1 MVKISIS
8 EKEYEKRIEKVKGE
22 LTKRELD
29 ALYLTSGTS
38 FLYLTGYSYIQ
49 TERPAALILP
59 LEGEITFMGPH
70 LEKDHIP
77 LKTTLI
83 KSIKTYPDYPGEKHP
98 IDHFATFLKELG
110 LERKKIGI
118 DNPAGAA
125 GIWGYKGPKIA
136 EKLPKAKFVEAKDIV
151 EDMRIIKSEE
161 EIELLR
167 ESAKWAN
174 LAHTL
179 LQEYTE
185 PGLWDVDIALTA
197 SYEASMIMKKTLGP
211 EYEQCKRGLCPA
223 SAGFRGQVGSMS
235 AIPHSLSTRR
245 TIREGDVVVTGA
257 GADIGGYSSELERT
271 MIIGEPTKKQRRYFE
286 VMLKAQGEA
295 LASFKPGAK
304 CSDVDK
310 AARRVIRKAGYEELI
325 RHHTGHGLGLEGH
338 EPPWLDIGDE
348 TVMKPGM
355 VFSCEPGIY
364 EPGYAGFRHS
374 DTVVITEDG
383 AEVITYY
390 PRDLD
395 SLTISNR

>member
-1 MVKISIS
+1 MTKISIS
-8 EKEYEKRIEKVKGE
+8 KKEYAKRIENVKDG
-22 LTKRELD
+22 LANRKLD
-29 ALYLTSGTS
+29 ALYLTNGTS

-49 TERPAALILP
+49 TERPAALIIP

-77 LKTTLI
+77 LKTTMI
-83 KSIKTYPDYPGEKHP
+83 KNIKTYPDYPGEKHP
-98 IDHFATFLKELG
+98 INHFATFLKELG
-110 LERKKIGI
+110 LEKKKIGI

-125 GIWGYKGPKIA
+125 GTWGYKGPKVT
-136 EKLPKAKFVEAKDIV
+136 EKVPKAEFVEAKDIV
-151 EDMRIIKSEE
+151 QNMRIIKSKE
-161 EIELLR
+161 EIHLLR

-185 PGLWDVDIALTA
+185 PGLWDVDIALSA

-211 EYEQCKRGLCPA
+211 DYELCQRCLSPA
-223 SAGFRGQVGSMS
+223 GAGFRGQVGPMS
-235 AIPHSLSTRR
+235 AIPHSISIKRK
-245 TIREGDVVVTGA
+245 IREGDVVVTGA

-271 MIIGEPTKKQRRYFE
+271 MIIGEPTEKQRRYFE
-286 VMLKAQGEA
+286 VMLKAQDAGLKA
-295 LASFKPGAK
+295 FKPGAK

-310 AARRVIRKAGYEELI
+310 ASRKLIEKADYEALI

-338 EPPWLDIGDE
+338 EPPWLDIGDD
-348 TVMKPGM
+348 TIMKPGM

-364 EPGYAGFRHS
+364 KLGYAGFRHS

-383 AEVITYY
+383 SEILTYY
-390 PRDLD
+390 PRDLK
-395 SLTISNR
+395 SLTISTK

>member
-1 MVKISIS
+1 MARIGIS
-8 EKEYEKRIEKVKGE
+8 EKEHVKRVETVRDELVKRG
-22 LTKRELD
+22 LD

-49 TERPAALILP
+49 TERPAALLIP
-59 LEGEITFMGPH
+59 VEGEITFMGPQ

-77 LKTTLI
+77 LKTKLI
-83 KSIKTYPDYPGEKHP
+83 KNVKTYPDYPGEKHP
-98 IDHFATFLKELG
+98 IDHFATFLTELG

-125 GIWGYKGPKIA
+125 GMWGYEGPSIA

-151 EDMRIIKSEE
+151 QNMRMIKSQE
-161 EIELLR
+161 EIELLG
-167 ESAKWAN
+167 ESVKWAN

-179 LQEYTE
+179 LQEYTQ
-185 PGLWDVDIALTA
+185 PGLWDVDIALSA

-211 EYEQCKRGLCPA
+211 EYEPCKRGICPA
-223 SAGFRGQVGSMS
+223 GAGFRGQVGSMS
-235 AIPHSLSTRR
+235 AIPHAISTKRA
-245 TIREGDVVVTGA
+245 IREGDVVITGA
-257 GADIGGYSSELERT
+257 WADIGGYSSELERT
-271 MIIGEPTKKQRRYFE
+271 MIVGEPTEKQRRLFE
-286 VMLKAQGEA
+286 VMLKAQSAALEA
-295 LASFKPGAK
+295 FKPGAK
-304 CSDVDK
+304 CSEVDK
-310 AARRVIRKAGYEELI
+310 VARRVIKKAGYEALV

-338 EPPWLDIGDE
+338 EPPWLDVGDD

-395 SLTISNR
+395 SLTISVR

>member
-1 MVKISIS
+1 MVKMSIS
-8 EKEYEKRIEKVKGE
+8 EKEYEKRIGNVKDE

-59 LEGEITFMGPH
+59 LEGEITFLGPH

-83 KSIKTYPDYPGEKHP
+83 ESIKTYPDYPGKMHP

-125 GIWGYKGPKIA
+125 GIWGYKGPKIKD
-136 EKLPKAKFVEAKDIV
+136 KLPKARFVEAKDIV

-197 SYEASMIMKKTLGP
+197 SYEASMIMKKTLGQ
-211 EYEQCKRGLCPA
+211 EYEQRRRGLSPA
-223 SAGFRGQVGSMS
+223 SAGFRGQIGSMS
-235 AIPHSLSTRR
+235 AIPHSLSIRR
-245 TIREGDVVVTGA
+245 TIREGDVVITGA

-271 MIIGEPTKKQRRYFE
+271 MIIGEPTEKQRRYFA
-286 VMLKAQGEA
+286 VMLKAQKAA
-295 LASFKPGAK
+295 LGAFKPEAR

-310 AARRVIRKAGYEELI
+310 AARKVIKKAGYEELI

-338 EPPWLDIGDE
+338 EPPWLDIGDD
-348 TVMKPGM
+348 TIMKSGM

-364 EPGYAGFRHS
+364 KSGYAGFRHS

-390 PRDLD
+390 PRDLE
-395 SLTISNR
+395 SLTISKR

>member
-1 MVKISIS
+1 MAKISIS
-8 EKEYEKRIEKVKGE
+8 QKEYVKRIENVKDE
-22 LTKRELD
+22 LAKRRLD
-29 ALYLTSGTS
+29 ALYLTNGTS

-49 TERPAALILP
+49 TERPAALIIP

-83 KSIKTYPDYPGEKHP
+83 KNIKTYPDYPGEKHP
-98 IDHFATFLKELG
+98 INHFATFLKELG
-110 LERKKIGI
+110 LEKKKIGI

-125 GIWGYKGPKIA
+125 GTWGYKGPKVT
-136 EKLPKAKFVEAKDIV
+136 EKLPKAEFVEAKDIV
-151 EDMRIIKSEE
+151 QNMRIIKSEE

-185 PGLWDVDIALTA
+185 LGLWDVDIALGA

-211 EYEQCKRGLCPA
+211 EYEQCKRGRSPA
-223 SAGFRGQVGSMS
+223 SAGFRGQIGPMS
-235 AIPHSLSTRR
+235 AIPHSISIKRK
-245 TIREGDVVVTGA
+245 IREGDVVVTGA

-271 MIIGEPTKKQRRYFE
+271 MIIGEPTETQRRYFE
-286 VMLKAQGEA
+286 VMLKAQDAGLKA
-295 LASFKPGAK
+295 FKPGAK

-310 AARRVIRKAGYEELI
+310 ASSKVIAKAGYKALI

-338 EPPWLDIGDE
+338 EPPWLDIGDD
-348 TVMKPGM
+348 TIMKPGM

-364 EPGYAGFRHS
+364 KPGYAGFRHS
-374 DTVVITEDG
+374 DTVVITGDG
-383 AEVITYY
+383 SEILTYY
-390 PRDLD
+390 PRDLE
-395 SLTISNR
+395 SLTISTR

>member
-1 MVKISIS
+1 MAKIAIS
-8 EKEYEKRIEKVKGE
+8 KKEYERRIENVKDE
-22 LTKRELD
+22 LTKRKLD

-38 FLYLTGYSYIQ
+38 FLYLTGYSYIA
-49 TERPAALILP
+49 TERPAALIIP
-59 LEGEITFMGPH
+59 VEGEITFMGPH

-98 IDHFATFLKELG
+98 IDHFATFLTEVG

-125 GIWGYKGPKIA
+125 GIWGYKGPKIK
-136 EKLPKAKFVEAKDIV
+136 EKLPKTKFVEAKDIV
-151 EDMRIIKSEE
+151 ESMRIIKSKE

-179 LQEYTE
+179 LQEYTQ
-185 PGLWDVDIALTA
+185 PGLWDVNIALTA

-211 EYEQCKRGLCPA
+211 EYEQCKRGFSPA

-245 TIREGDVVVTGA
+245 TIREGDVVITGA

-271 MIIGEPTKKQRRYFE
+271 MIMGEPTEKQGRYFE
-286 VMLKAQGEA
+286 VMLKAQTAA
-295 LASFKPGAK
+295 LGAFKPEAR

-310 AARRVIRKAGYEELI
+310 AARKVIRKTGYEELI

-364 EPGYAGFRHS
+364 KPRYAGFRHS

-383 AEVITYY
+383 TEIITYY
-390 PRDLD
+390 PRDLE
-395 SLTISNR
+395 SLTISKR